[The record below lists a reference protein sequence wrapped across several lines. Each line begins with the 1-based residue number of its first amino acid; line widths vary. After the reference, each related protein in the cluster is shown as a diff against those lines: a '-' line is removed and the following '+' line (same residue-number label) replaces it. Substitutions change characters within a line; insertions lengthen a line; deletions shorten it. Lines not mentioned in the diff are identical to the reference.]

1 MCQPGFTFANC
12 FANGRKRLSEQ
23 ISPHPLAWIVVSG
36 ITRPETDA
44 PIWAQRVGF
53 GHTFVARAQRVM
65 FHGGIRREFGVHE
78 FGVVAS

>member
-12 FANGRKRLSEQ
+12 LANGRKRLTEQ
-23 ISPHPLAWIVVSG
+23 MIPPPLAWIVVSE

-44 PIWAQRVGF
+44 PIWAQRAGF
-53 GHTFVARAQRVM
+53 GQMFVARAERVM